1 MLVVETH
8 FARKARSVPLNRIQ
22 RDLVIGSLL
31 GDGYLMPSTAGCC
44 FRVSHG
50 SQQADYVDW
59 KFGLLG
65 SYVRT
70 PPRWCGGSYYFRTVT
85 HPDLSELRRLFYV
98 DGSTKNVPMDLLERE
113 LTAFGLTVWFMD
125 DGALDRRQVRINSQG
140 FSEFENAA
148 LIRFLRAKFGIEARL
163 NRDKDRFRLR
173 IGDAGVE
180 RFRELVEPY
189 LIPTMLYK
197 LPL

>member
-1 MLVVETH
+1 METH
-8 FARKARSVPLNRIQ
+8 FAQSARSVPLNRIQ

-31 GDGYLMPSTAGCC
+31 GDGYLMPTTAGCC

-59 KFGLLG
+59 KFGLLS

-70 PPRWCGGSYYFRTVT
+70 APRICGRSCYFRTVT
-85 HPDLSELRRLFYV
+85 HPDLSEFRRLFYV
-98 DGSTKNVPMDLLERE
+98 DGSTKNVPLDLLERE
-113 LTAFGLTVWFMD
+113 LTAFGLAVWFMD
-125 DGALDRRQVRINSQG
+125 DGAVERKQVRINSQG

-148 LIRFLRAKFGIEARL
+148 LIRFLRAKFGIAARL

-173 IGDAGVE
+173 IRAAA
-180 RFRELVEPY
+180 
-189 LIPTMLYK
+189 
-197 LPL
+197 